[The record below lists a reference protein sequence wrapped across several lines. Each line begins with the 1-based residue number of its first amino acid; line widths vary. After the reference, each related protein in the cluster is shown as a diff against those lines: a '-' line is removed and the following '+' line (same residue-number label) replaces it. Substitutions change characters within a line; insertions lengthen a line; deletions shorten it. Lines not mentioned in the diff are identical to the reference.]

1 MPRRISEDLT
11 RKEMI
16 DPQLEKAGWYLRDHS
31 RVKTEIPVD
40 GYDAEPWNGVSDYTL
55 YRENGEVLAVVEA
68 KKTSVDVRLAEA
80 QLTHYVIEIEK
91 HQSFRPFGFLANGYD
106 IYFADVGI
114 SAKREVFGFFT
125 REDLENLLYVRQNAK
140 PLSSV
145 EINNKIVDRSYQHE
159 AIRRVCEAFEIL
171 SRRLDGETLEPLNEP
186 SGRSGGKRKALIV
199 MATGTGKTRTT
210 MGLIDVFM
218 RSNQARRILFVA
230 DRDALVDQ
238 AKEDGF
244 EKFLPQEPCTRL
256 RTYDLD
262 TTKRLY
268 AVTLQTLSNLF
279 EQFSPAFF
287 DLIVFDEVHRSIF
300 NKFNEVL
307 EYFDGRQIGL
317 TATPANYINRDTFL
331 AFDCTDGKP
340 TYLYTYEQA
349 VDDKWLVDYDLY
361 SARTKFQRQGIHGV
375 DLTEEERNALIEKG
389 LEPDDINYEGTEL
402 ETTVSNRDTIRRQ
415 WEEIW
420 DTCKKDSSGQLP
432 GKTIIFATTQKHAL
446 RLQDVFDEMYPQ
458 FPDLTKVITHKSEY
472 RGTLVEKFKKQ
483 EMPRIAISVDMLD
496 TGIDVPEVVNLVF
509 MKPVQSPIKLQQMI
523 GRGTR
528 VQAACRDLSLLPNFE
543 KKDFLIIDFWENN
556 FSRDAKEVVDQST
569 PVLVTIFNTRLRLLE
584 TYLKDQ
590 KEPDCKGVISD
601 LREQIQQI
609 PTDSFTIRKHMSEI
623 EDAWQDG
630 FWNYLVPSK
639 IEFLKLKVAPRLRL
653 VPGVDVAAATFISK
667 VERLKLLKRMGK
679 DITPAIQS
687 IAEDAAILPDFV
699 VNDPRLKPHVQKCI
713 PEELTNASLSDLS
726 NLRDALAPQMK
737 YKRRLDTFLELDLVD
752 SIAISGYILLTKSGE
767 KMYVAEY
774 RRLVEQRILE
784 LVANHPTIKAIQ
796 NVGADGVRPN
806 IDDWQLLELERTLT
820 KELGEGDLEVTP
832 ENLKKVFAHTA
843 DSFLGL
849 VRQVLDMQ
857 YLPDYKDLVA
867 RQFESY
873 VTQHNYNADQIR
885 FLRAVQSVFLQKRH
899 LETADLYEPPLDM
912 FGADAVERWFTEKEV
927 NEVVAFANRMAV

>member
-1 MPRRISEDLT
+1 MPRRISEELT

-16 DPQLEKAGWYLRDHS
+16 DPQLEKAGWYLHDHS
-31 RVKTEIPVD
+31 KVKIEIPVD
-40 GYDAEPWNGVSDYTL
+40 GYDAEPWNGVSDYCL

-80 QLTHYVIEIEK
+80 QLTHYVTEIEK
-91 HQSFRPFGFLANGYD
+91 HQSFRPFGFLANGYN
-106 IYFADVGI
+106 IYFVDVGI
-114 SAKREVFGFFT
+114 SAKREIFGFFT
-125 REDLENLLYVRQNAK
+125 REDLENLLYIRQNAK
-140 PLSSV
+140 PLSSI
-145 EINNKIVDRSYQHE
+145 EINNKIVDRVYQHE
-159 AIRRVCEAFEIL
+159 AIRRV
-171 SRRLDGETLEPLNEP
+171 GE
-186 SGRSGGKRKALIV
+186 SFAQGKRNALIV

-230 DRDALVDQ
+230 DREALVEQ
-238 AKEDGF
+238 ALDDGF
-244 EKFLPQEPCTRL
+244 RKYLPEEPCTRL
-256 RTYDLD
+256 YSW
-262 TTKRLY
+262 KIEMGNRLY
-268 AVTLQTLSNLF
+268 AVTLQTLSNIF

-307 EYFDGRQIGL
+307 EYFNGRQIGL

-349 VDDKWLVDYDLY
+349 IDDKWLVDYSLY

-389 LEPDDINYEGTEL
+389 LDPDDINYEGTEL
-402 ETTVSNRDTIRRQ
+402 ERTVTNHDTIRRQ
-415 WEEIW
+415 WEEIMEV
-420 DTCKKDSSGQLP
+420 CKKDSSGQLP
-432 GKTIIFATTQKHAL
+432 GKTIIFAITQDHAL
-446 RLQDVFDEMYPQ
+446 RLQKFFDEMYPQ
-458 FPDLTKVITHKSEY
+458 FPNLTKVITHKSEY
-472 RGTLVEKFKKQ
+472 RGTLVDAFKKKD
-483 EMPRIAISVDMLD
+483 EPRIAISVDMLD

-528 VQAACRDLSLLPNFE
+528 VQAACRHLEWLPNFE

-556 FSRDAKEVVDQST
+556 FSRDAKEAVEQTT

-584 TYLKDQ
+584 TYLKGQQDP
-590 KEPDCKGVISD
+590 ECKQVIAD

-609 PTDSFTIRKHMSEI
+609 PTDSFTIRKHMPEI
-623 EDAWQDG
+623 EEAWTDA
-630 FWNYLVPSK
+630 FWDYLIPSK
-639 IEFLKLKVAPRLRL
+639 IEFLKLKVAPHLRL

-667 VERLKLLKRMGK
+667 VERLKLKKREK
-679 DITPAIQS
+679 DLTGLGDLSGLIGTIV
-687 IAEDAAILPDFV
+687 EDAQSLRDTI
-699 VNDPRLKPHVQKCI
+699 
-713 PEELTNASLSDLS
+713 LSDGELKAKSVCVPEKLIEFGS
-726 NLRDALAPQMK
+726 NELNLIRDVLAPRMK
-737 YKRRLDTFLELDLVD
+737 NKARYDTFLELDLVD

-774 RRLVEQRILE
+774 RRLVEARILE

-796 NVGADGVRPN
+796 QGQK

-867 RQFESY
+867 RQFETY
-873 VTQHNYNADQIR
+873 VTQHSPAYNADQIR

-912 FGADAVERWFTEKEV
+912 FGGDAVERWFTEKEV
-927 NEVVAFANRMAV
+927 KEVVEFANRMAV

>member
-1 MPRRISEDLT
+1 MPRTLRVSEDQT

-31 RVKTEIPVD
+31 KVKIEIPVD

-68 KKTSVDVRLAEA
+68 KRTSTDVRLAEA
-80 QLTHYVIEIEK
+80 QLTYYVTEIEK
-91 HQSFRPFGFLANGYD
+91 HQSFRPFGFLANGLE
-106 IYFADVGI
+106 IHFIDVGI
-114 SAKREVFGFFT
+114 AHKREVFGFFT
-125 REDLENLLYVRQNAK
+125 REDLENLHYIRQNAK
-140 PLSSV
+140 PLSSI
-145 EINNKIVDRSYQHE
+145 EINNEIVDRSYQHE
-159 AIRRVCEAFEIL
+159 AIRRVGEAFA
-171 SRRLDGETLEPLNEP
+171 N
-186 SGRSGGKRKALIV
+186 GKRNALIV

-230 DRDALVDQ
+230 DRDALVEQ
-238 AKEDGF
+238 AKDDGF
-244 EKFLPQEPCTRL
+244 EKFIPNEPCTRL
-256 RTYDLD
+256 HSWDDPHARTQ
-262 TTKRLY
+262 RLY
-268 AVTLQTLSNLF
+268 AVTLQTLSNIF

-287 DLIVFDEVHRSIF
+287 DLIVFDEVHRSIY

-307 EYFDGRQIGL
+307 EYFDARQVGL

-349 VDDKWLVDYDLY
+349 IEDKYLVDYELY
-361 SARTKFQRQGIHGV
+361 AARTKFQRQGIHGV

-389 LEPDDINYEGTEL
+389 LDPDDINYEGTEL
-402 ETTVSNRDTIRRQ
+402 EREVSNRDTLRKQ

-420 DTCKKDSSGQLP
+420 EVCKKDSSGQLP
-432 GKTIIFATTQKHAL
+432 GKTIVFAITQQHAL
-446 RLQDVFDEMYPQ
+446 RLQAAFDEMYPQ
-458 FPDLTKVITHKSEY
+458 FPNLTKVITHKSEY
-472 RGTLVEKFKKQ
+472 RGTLVDAFKKKD
-483 EMPRIAISVDMLD
+483 EPRIAISVDMLD
-496 TGIDVPEVVNLVF
+496 TGIDVPEAVNLVF

-528 VQAACRDLSLLPNFE
+528 VQAACRNLSLLPNFE

-569 PVLVTIFNTRLRLLE
+569 PVLVTIFNTRLKLLE

-590 KEPDCKGVISD
+590 KDPDCKTVIAD

-609 PTDSFTIRKHMSEI
+609 PTDSFTIRKHMPEI
-623 EDAWQDG
+623 EEAWTDA
-630 FWNYLVPSK
+630 FWDYLIPSK
-639 IEFLKLKVAPRLRL
+639 IEFLKLKVAPHLRL

-667 VERLKLLKRMGK
+667 VERLKLLKRTGK
-679 DITPAIQS
+679 EASGTIQS
-687 IAEDAAILPDFV
+687 IVEDAQSLRDTI
-699 VNDPRLKPHVQKCI
+699 
-713 PEELTNASLSDLS
+713 LSDGEIKAKGMCVPEKLVEFS
-726 NLRDALAPQMK
+726 NNELNLLRDVLSPCMK
-737 YKRRLDTFLELDLVD
+737 NKMRYDSFLELDLLD

-784 LVANHPTIKAIQ
+784 LVINHPTIKAIQ
-796 NVGADGVRPN
+796 QGQK

-867 RQFESY
+867 RQFENY
-873 VTQHNYNADQIR
+873 VIQHNYNADQIR

-899 LETADLYEPPLDM
+899 LDAADLYDAPAIVG
-912 FGADAVERWFTEKEV
+912 FGQDAVERWFTEKEV
-927 NEVVAFANRMAV
+927 EEVVEFANRMTV

>member
-1 MPRRISEDLT
+1 MPRRLSEEAT
-11 RKEMI
+11 RKQLI
-16 DPQLEKAGWYLRDHS
+16 DPQLETAGWFLADHS
-31 RVKTEIPVD
+31 KVKTEIPVD
-40 GYDAEPWNGVSDYTL
+40 GYDAEPWNGISDYTL

-68 KKTSVDVRLAEA
+68 KKTVVDVRLAEA
-80 QLTHYVIEIEK
+80 QLTHYVTEIEK
-91 HQSFRPFGFLANGYD
+91 HQSFRPFGFLANGLE
-106 IYFADVGI
+106 IHFVDVGV
-114 SAKREVFGFFT
+114 AHKREVFGFFP
-125 REDLENLLYVRQNAK
+125 REDLENLLYLRQNAK
-140 PLSSV
+140 PLSSI
-145 EINNKIVDRSYQHE
+145 EINTKIVDRSYQHE
-159 AIRRVCEAFEIL
+159 AIRRVGEAF
-171 SRRLDGETLEPLNEP
+171 LN
-186 SGRSGGKRKALIV
+186 GKRKALIV
-199 MATGTGKTRTT
+199 MATGTGKTRAT
-210 MGLIDVFM
+210 MGLIDLFM
-218 RSNQARRILFVA
+218 RSNQARRVLFVA

-268 AVTLQTLSNLF
+268 AVTLQTLSNIF

-287 DLIVFDEVHRSIF
+287 DLIVFDEVHRSIY

-307 EYFDGRQIGL
+307 EYFDARQVGL

-349 VDDKWLVDYDLY
+349 VDDKWLVQYELY
-361 SARTKFQRQGIHGV
+361 AARTKFQRQGIHGV

-389 LEPDDINYEGTEL
+389 LDPDDINYEGTEL
-402 ETTVSNRDTIRRQ
+402 EREVSNRDTLRKQ
-415 WEEIW
+415 WEEIMEV
-420 DTCKKDSSGQLP
+420 CKKDSSAQLP
-432 GKTIIFATTQKHAL
+432 GKTIVFAITQEHAL
-446 RLQDVFDEMYPQ
+446 RLQAAFDEMYPQ
-458 FPDLTKVITHKSEY
+458 FPNLTKVITHKSEY
-472 RGTLVEKFKKQ
+472 RGTLVDAFKKKDF
-483 EMPRIAISVDMLD
+483 PRIAISVDMLD

-528 VQAACRDLSLLPNFE
+528 VQAACRNLALLPNFE

-556 FSRDAKEVVDQST
+556 FSRDAKEVVDVST
-569 PVLVTIFNTRLRLLE
+569 PVLVTIFNTRLKLLE
-584 TYLKDQ
+584 TYLKEQND
-590 KEPDCKGVISD
+590 PHCKQVIAD

-609 PTDSFTIRKHMSEI
+609 PTDSFTIRKHMPEI
-623 EDAWQDG
+623 EEAWTDA

-639 IEFLKLKVAPRLRL
+639 IEFLKLKVAPHLRL

-667 VERLKLLKRMGK
+667 MERLKLLKRTGK
-679 DITPAIQS
+679 DATQAMQS
-687 IAEDAAILPDFV
+687 IAEDAAVLPDFV
-699 VNDPRLKPHVQKCI
+699 VNDPKYKPQVQKCI
-713 PEELTNASLSDLS
+713 PEEMTNASLSDL
-726 NLRDALAPQMK
+726 NKLRDALAPQMK

-784 LVANHPTIKAIQ
+784 LVANHPTIMAIQ
-796 NVGADGVRPN
+796 RGEK

-820 KELGEGDLEVTP
+820 RELGEGDLEVTP

-867 RQFESY
+867 RQFETY

-899 LETADLYEPPLDM
+899 LEAADLYEPPLDM
-912 FGADAVERWFTEKEV
+912 FGADAVERWFTEKEIV
-927 NEVVAFANRMAV
+927 EVVEFTNKLAV

>member
-1 MPRRISEDLT
+1 
-11 RKEMI
+11 MI
-16 DPQLEKAGWYLRDHS
+16 DPQLEQAGWYLRDHS
-31 RVKTEIPVD
+31 KVKTEIPVD
-40 GYDAEPWNGVSDYTL
+40 GYDKEPWNGVSDYTL
-55 YRENGEVLAVVEA
+55 YRENGDVLAVVEA
-68 KKTSVDVRLAEA
+68 KKTAVDVRLAEA
-80 QLTHYVIEIEK
+80 QLTHYVTEIEK
-91 HQSFRPFGFLANGYD
+91 HQSFRPFGFLANGLE
-106 IYFADVGI
+106 IHFVDVGV
-114 SAKREVFGFFT
+114 APKREVFGFFT
-125 REDLENLLYVRQNAK
+125 RDDLENLLYIRQNAK

-145 EINNKIVDRSYQHE
+145 EINNQIVDRSYQHE
-159 AIRRVCEAFEIL
+159 AIRRVGEAFA
-171 SRRLDGETLEPLNEP
+171 N
-186 SGRSGGKRKALIV
+186 GKRKALIV

-210 MGLIDVFM
+210 MGLIDMFM

-244 EKFLPQEPCTRL
+244 EKFIPQEPCTRL

-268 AVTLQTLSNLF
+268 AVTLQTLSNIF

-287 DLIVFDEVHRSIF
+287 DLIVFDEVHRSIY

-307 EYFDGRQIGL
+307 EYFDARQVGL

-349 VDDKWLVDYDLY
+349 IEDKYLVDYELY
-361 SARTKFQRQGIHGV
+361 AARTKFQRQGIHGV

-389 LEPDDINYEGTEL
+389 LDPDDINYEGTEL
-402 ETTVSNRDTIRRQ
+402 ERTVTNHDTIRRQ
-415 WEEIW
+415 WEEIM
-420 DTCKKDSSGQLP
+420 DVCKKDSSGQLP
-432 GKTIIFATTQKHAL
+432 GKTIIFAITQDHAL
-446 RLQDVFDEMYPQ
+446 RLQKFFDEMYPK
-458 FPDLTKVITHKSEY
+458 FPELSRVITHKSEY
-472 RGTLVEKFKKQ
+472 RGKLVESFKKKDF
-483 EMPRIAISVDMLD
+483 PRIAISVDMLD

-528 VQAACRDLSLLPNFE
+528 VQAACRNLALLPNFE

-569 PVLVTIFNTRLRLLE
+569 PVLVTIFNTRLKLLE

-590 KEPDCKGVISD
+590 KDPDCKQVIAD

-609 PTDSFTIRKHMSEI
+609 PTDSFTIRKHMPEI
-623 EDAWQDG
+623 EEAWTDA
-630 FWNYLVPSK
+630 FWDYLIPSK
-639 IEFLKLKVAPRLRL
+639 IEFLKLKVAPHLRL

-667 VERLKLLKRMGK
+667 VERLKLLKRTGK
-679 DITPAIQS
+679 DTSQAIQS

-699 VNDPRLKPHVQKCI
+699 VSDPQCKPHVQKCI
-713 PEELTNASLSDLS
+713 PEELTNASPSELTE
-726 NLRDALAPQMK
+726 LRDALAPQMK
-737 YKRRLDTFLELDLVD
+737 YKRRLDTFLELDLLD

-774 RRLVEQRILE
+774 RRLVEQRILA
-784 LVANHPTIKAIQ
+784 LVGNHPTIKAIQ
-796 NVGADGVRPN
+796 NGEK

-820 KELGEGDLEVTP
+820 RELGEGDLEVTP

-849 VRQVLDMQ
+849 VRQVLDMA
-857 YLPDYKDLVA
+857 YLPDYKDVVA

-873 VTQHNYNADQIR
+873 VIQHNYNADQIR

-927 NEVVAFANRMAV
+927 EEVVSFVKKLEA

>member
-1 MPRRISEDLT
+1 MSRQISEERT

-31 RVKTEIPVD
+31 KVKIEIPVD
-40 GYDAEPWNGVSDYTL
+40 GYDAEPFNGVTDYCL

-68 KKTSVDVRLAEA
+68 KKTVVDVRLAEA
-80 QLTHYVIEIEK
+80 QLTHYVTEIEK
-91 HQSFRPFGFLANGYD
+91 HQSFKPFGFLANGLE
-106 IYFADVGI
+106 IHFVDVGI
-114 SAKREVFGFFT
+114 AHKREVFGFFT
-125 REDLENLLYVRQNAK
+125 REDLENLLYIRQNAK
-140 PLSSV
+140 PLSSI
-145 EINNKIVDRSYQHE
+145 EISNYIVDRSYQHE
-159 AIRRVCEAFEIL
+159 AIRRVGEAFA
-171 SRRLDGETLEPLNEP
+171 N
-186 SGRSGGKRKALIV
+186 GKRKALIV
-199 MATGTGKTRTT
+199 MATGTGKTRTA

-230 DRDALVDQ
+230 DRDALVQQ
-238 AKEDGF
+238 AKEEGF

-256 RTYDLD
+256 FSTDID
-262 TTKRLY
+262 TTNRLF
-268 AVTLQTLSNLF
+268 AVTLQTLSNIF

-287 DLIVFDEVHRSIF
+287 DLIIFDEVHRSIF

-349 VDDKWLVDYDLY
+349 IEDKYLVDYELY
-361 SARTKFQRQGIHGV
+361 AARTKFQRQGIHGV

-389 LEPDDINYEGTEL
+389 LDPDDINYEGTEL
-402 ETTVSNRDTIRRQ
+402 EREVSNRDTLRKQ

-420 DTCKKDSSGQLP
+420 EVCKKDSSGQLP
-432 GKTIIFATTQKHAL
+432 GKTIIFAMTQPHAL
-446 RLQDVFDEMYPQ
+446 RLQAAFDEMYPQ
-458 FPDLTKVITHKSEY
+458 FPNLTKVITHKSEY
-472 RGTLVEKFKKQ
+472 RGTLVDSFKKKDF
-483 EMPRIAISVDMLD
+483 PRFAISVDMLD

-509 MKPVQSPIKLQQMI
+509 MKPVQSRIKLEQMI

-528 VQAACRDLSLLPNFE
+528 VQAACHFLERLPNFE

-569 PVLVTIFNTRLRLLE
+569 PVLVTIFNTRLKLLE

-590 KEPDCKGVISD
+590 KDPDCKQVIAD
-601 LREQIQQI
+601 LRGQIQQI
-609 PTDSFTIRKHMSEI
+609 PTDSFTIRKHMQEI
-623 EDAWQDG
+623 EEAWTDA
-630 FWNYLVPSK
+630 FWEYLITSK
-639 IEFLKLKVAPRLRL
+639 IEFLKLRVAPHLRL
-653 VPGVDVAAATFISK
+653 VPGVDVPAATFTSK
-667 VERLKLLKRMGK
+667 VERLKLLKRTDK
-679 DITPAIQS
+679 DTTQAIQS

-699 VNDPRLKPHVQKCI
+699 MDDPECKPHIQKCI
-713 PEELTNASLSDLS
+713 PEELTNASPDDLTQM
-726 NLRDALAPQMK
+726 RDALAPQMK

-774 RRLVEQRILE
+774 RRLVEKRILE

-796 NVGADGVRPN
+796 QGQK
-806 IDDWQLLELERTLT
+806 IDDWGLLELERTLT
-820 KELGEGDLEVTP
+820 KELGESDLEVTP

-857 YLPDYKDLVA
+857 YLPDYKDVVA
-867 RQFESY
+867 RQFETY

-899 LETADLYEPPLDM
+899 LETADLYEPPLDS
-912 FGADAVERWFTEKEV
+912 FGVDAVERWFTENEVKEV
-927 NEVVAFANRMAV
+927 VDFANRLAV